1 MEHPASKVAPLAP
14 IDVSEHAYAL
24 FEKLFLASPDAIIVT
39 TLHGRISAASP
50 ATERLFGYSQSEL
63 IGQPVEILIPERFRS
78 RHPHRRDS
86 YLAAPL
92 VRPMGTGLELYGLR
106 KDGTEFPVDIMLSP
120 VDAGADHSVLTVVR
134 DITERKQAEADLRQS
149 EERFRLLVEGAVD
162 YAIFVLDPEGRVATW
177 NSGAERIKGYTADE
191 ILGQHFS
198 KFYPQESIERGKP
211 QHELEVAAAEG
222 RFEDEGWRIRKDGSR
237 FWANVII
244 TALRGQDG
252 QLIGFSKV
260 TRDFTDRKR
269 AEESLVLEL
278 GKAVLA
284 NPDIRQLLSAIEA
297 SLQRLIPHDYAAIA
311 LCDVSNA
318 HELHMQELP
327 SASGSTSHQ
336 EGILPVKGTPEGWVF
351 INQEPLLMSQLDSK
365 GAGRPTYQLTAG
377 VKAGCWVPL
386 NCRGEVIGTLF
397 VGSRR
402 QTAFDQHH
410 IEMLLQA
417 ASQIAGTIEI
427 DHGYRRIVQLSSKLK
442 EEKRY
447 LEEELRTEYNFEEIV
462 GESHGLKTVLKQVET
477 VAPTDATVLILGE
490 TGTGKELIARS
501 IHTISPRR
509 DRTFVKLNCSAIPLG
524 LLESELFGHEKGAFT
539 GAISQRIGRLEL
551 AHMGTLFLDE
561 IGDLPLELQP
571 KLLRALQEKEIER
584 LGGRKTIPVDV
595 RLIAA
600 TNRDL
605 AKMIK
610 TGEFRSDLY
619 YRLRVFPITIP
630 PLRVRTADIPLLVRY
645 FVNKHA
651 RRMNKPI
658 SEIPEQTM
666 SALVAWSWPG
676 NVREL
681 ENFIERAVILTP
693 GSTLR
698 APLAEL
704 EKVEEEGSAI
714 SDPNFYAAE
723 REHILRVLREAK
735 GMIGGTGGA
744 AERLGLKRTTL
755 NSKLRKLG
763 IERSDYA

>member
-1 MEHPASKVAPLAP
+1 MSRGVGSRV
-14 IDVSEHAYAL
+14 IFEHAQAL
-24 FEKLFLASPDAIIVT
+24 FKELFLASPDAIVVT
-39 TLHGRISAASP
+39 SADGRISAANP
-50 ATERLFGYSQSEL
+50 AVEELFGYSETEL
-63 IGQPVEILIPERFRS
+63 IGTLVEILIPERLRG
-78 RHPHRRDS
+78 RHPQHRQDFV
-86 YLAAPL
+86 AAPS
-92 VRPMGTGLELYGLR
+92 VRPMGTGLDLYGQR

-120 VDAGADHSVLTVVR
+120 VETSGEQSFLTVVR
-134 DITERKQAEADLRQS
+134 DITERKRTETALRRS
-149 EERFRLLVEGAVD
+149 EERFRLLVEGAKD
-162 YAIFVLDPEGRVATW
+162 YAIFMLDPEGRVATW
-177 NSGAERIKGYTADE
+177 NHGAERIKGYRADE

-198 KFYPQESIERGKP
+198 RFYPQESVTRGKP

-244 TALRGQDG
+244 TALRRQDG

-260 TRDFTDRKR
+260 TRDFTNRKR

-278 GKAVLA
+278 SKAVLA
-284 NPDIRQLLSAIEA
+284 NPDINQMVSAIEA
-297 SLQRLIPHDYAAIA
+297 SLQRLIPHDYATIA
-311 LCDVSNA
+311 LTDLNNNRGLHVR
-318 HELHMQELP
+318 ELRSANERTAQETTLP
-327 SASGSTSHQ
+327 L
-336 EGILPVKGTPEGWVF
+336 EGTPEGWVF
-351 INQEPLLMSQLDSK
+351 LNQEPLLMSQIDDRK
-365 GAGRPTYQLTAG
+365 AGQPIQQRKAG
-377 VKAGCWVPL
+377 IKSGCWVPL
-386 NCRGEVIGTLF
+386 NCQGEVIGTLF
-397 VGSRR
+397 VGNRR
-402 QTAFDQHH
+402 EGAFDPGDTDT
-410 IEMLLQA
+410 LLIA
-417 ASQIAGTIEI
+417 ASQIAGTIKI
-427 DHGYRRIVQLSSKLK
+427 DHSFRRILQLSSKLK

-477 VAPTDATVLILGE
+477 VAPTNATVLILGE

-509 DRTFVKLNCSAIPLG
+509 DRTFVKLNCSAIPFG

-584 LGGRKTIPVDV
+584 LGGRRTIPVDV

-600 TNRDL
+600 TNRNLD
-605 AKMIK
+605 KMVK
-610 TGEFRSDLY
+610 AGEFRSDLY
-619 YRLRVFPITIP
+619 YRLKVFPITLP
-630 PLRVRTADIPLLVRY
+630 PLRARSSDIPLLVNY

-658 SEIPEQTM
+658 SSIPAETM
-666 SALVAWSWPG
+666 AALVAWPWPG
-676 NVREL
+676 NIREL

-704 EKVEEEGSAI
+704 EKIEEDSAAQ
-714 SDPNFYAAE
+714 SDPNLHTAE
-723 REHILRVLREAK
+723 REHILRVLRETK
-735 GMIGGTGGA
+735 GMIGGSGGA
-744 AERLGLKRTTL
+744 AEKLGLKRTTL
-755 NSKLRKLG
+755 NSKLKKLG
-763 IERSDYA
+763 IERREYI